1 MVITNAYKNREKSII
16 RGNSE
21 TRGQKAYRKSKR
33 TYLKGNAVISLA
45 DKTAILQLDTAKVT
59 VPADRVSD
67 GFVSFPFQIAI
78 ALLKIP
84 PKDEV
89 ITFEYLE
96 GSLRIGPLKLSA
108 SHTTHL
114 SV

>member
-1 MVITNAYKNREKSII
+1 MHIKIEKKALLEAIQKLEAKKPIGKAKKSYLT
-16 RGNSE
+16 GNV
-21 TRGQKAYRKSKR
+21 
-33 TYLKGNAVISLA
+33 VISLA

-59 VPADRVSD
+59 VPADGVWD

-84 PKDEV
+84 PKGEV
-89 ITFEYLE
+89 ISFEYLE
-96 GSLRIGPLKLSA
+96 GSLRIGPIKLSA
-108 SHTTHL
+108 SQTRYL

>member
-1 MVITNAYKNREKSII
+1 MHIKIEKKALLEAIQKLEAKKPI
-16 RGNSE
+16 GKAK
-21 TRGQKAYRKSKR
+21 KAYL
-33 TYLKGNAVISLA
+33 TGNVAISLA
-45 DKTAILQLDTAKVT
+45 DKTAIFQLDTAKVT
-59 VPADRVSD
+59 VAADGVWD

-84 PKDEV
+84 PKGDV

-96 GSLRIGPLKLSA
+96 GSLRIGPIKLKA
-108 SHTTHL
+108 IHTTHL

>member
-1 MVITNAYKNREKSII
+1 MHIKIEKKALLDAIQKLEAKKPI
-16 RGNSE
+16 GKAK
-21 TRGQKAYRKSKR
+21 KAYL
-33 TYLKGNAVISLA
+33 TGNVVISLE
-45 DKTAILQLDTAKVT
+45 DKTAILQLNSAKVAL
-59 VPADRVSD
+59 PADGAWE

-84 PKDEV
+84 PKGEV
-89 ITFEYLE
+89 ISFEYLE
-96 GSLRIGPLKLSA
+96 GSLRIGPIKLSA

>member
-1 MVITNAYKNREKSII
+1 MHIKIEKKALLDAIQKLEAKKPI
-16 RGNSE
+16 GKAK
-21 TRGQKAYRKSKR
+21 KAYL
-33 TYLKGNAVISLA
+33 TGNVVISLE
-45 DKTAILQLDTAKVT
+45 DKTAILQLNSAKVAL
-59 VPADRVSD
+59 PADGAWE

-84 PKDEV
+84 PKGEV
-89 ITFEYLE
+89 ISFEYLE

-108 SHTTHL
+108 RHTRHL

>member
-1 MVITNAYKNREKSII
+1 MHIKIEKKALLEAI
-16 RGNSE
+16 
-21 TRGQKAYRKSKR
+21 QKLEAKKPIGKAKK